1 MKKLPVVLDLETK
14 KKFSEVKDHK
24 DLGVSL
30 VGIYD
35 YNTRKYNTYLE
46 NELSKLF
53 KVLENSSY
61 IIGFNNAG
69 FDMPVLQEYYPGDF
83 SNFAVFDILEDL
95 RQKLGKRYSLN
106 YLTFA
111 TLGKKKS
118 GHGLQAVDFYR
129 EGNIEALK
137 KYCLRDVE
145 LTKELFEYGIEN
157 GHIYYMD
164 ELRKIPVSVSWK
176 HYLSGQN
183 KNDTHLTLPFE

>member
-1 MKKLPVVLDLETK
+1 MKKLPVILDLETK

-35 YNTRKYNTYLE
+35 YKTKSYSSYLE
-46 NELSKLF
+46 NELTKLF
-53 KVLENSSY
+53 KILEDSSY
-61 IIGFNNAG
+61 IIGFNIAG
-69 FDMPVLQEYYPGDF
+69 FDIPVLQEYYPGNF
-83 SNFAVFDILEDL
+83 SNFSVFDILEDL

-129 EGNIEALK
+129 EGDIEALK

-145 LTKELFEYGIEN
+145 LTKELFEYGVEKGQIL
-157 GHIYYMD
+157 YM
-164 ELRKIPVSVSWK
+164 EESRKIPVPVSWK
-176 HYLSGQN
+176 QYLTGEN
-183 KNDTHLTLPFE
+183 KKDTHLTLPFE